1 MVSLRLLLFDKNK
14 SKYSFEWFI
23 RKEVMQMKG
32 TVVSS
37 WITSCKELY
46 GNAPVEQVLK
56 SYQFPIDKIFTPL
69 EDVEDRVAIG
79 LIDDIGKVVGKS
91 HSEIW
96 ITMGKEN
103 IKTFSKNYPGFFRHD
118 SAYQFLRSMNDVHII
133 VMKRMKGAVPPILDM
148 NPVNS
153 LQATFTYRSKRG
165 MGDYLEGLIYGVATY
180 FKEDIKV
187 QVLENRK
194 EEIKLLL
201 TFEKE
206 IEYKKKY
213 RFNQI
218 MSFGFIKNTGAKL
231 AIMNG
236 VLIGAASYFLSGELI
251 YTAILA
257 GIGIL
262 STLIGSALL
271 SRPGKWIAKELDRIG
286 QRDFVESTRLYS
298 KDEYEA
304 LMIKINEIKQF
315 VQKDFIGFHSIVD
328 EMYTFNG
335 SVSTIAKTMQ
345 TASND
350 ITGVLDDVAIAAT
363 KQAEDT
369 ESAVSVLD
377 DSIQKVT
384 QISKDS
390 QENKEKIEAA
400 VRSIEQS
407 FENVKN
413 TAFQI
418 SAVLNEFRGI
428 KNSGNELKK
437 NVDKITEIVSIVSGI
452 AGQINLLALNA
463 SIEAA
468 RAGEAGRGFAVVA
481 EEVRKLSGE
490 TNAAVEQINGSL
502 TSFLGSVGEV
512 VEGIDVQYQ
521 VLEKENG
528 GLAEAVNTT
537 SESNENLKEVSNM
550 MIRTSVELE
559 AEAGNISSLFDN
571 MESLAAIAEENS
583 ASTQEASANVA
594 VYVDQINELTTQI
607 SIFDKMIK
615 NFQEDLNQYLV

>member
-1 MVSLRLLLFDKNK
+1 
-14 SKYSFEWFI
+14 
-23 RKEVMQMKG
+23 MKG

>member
-1 MVSLRLLLFDKNK
+1 
-14 SKYSFEWFI
+14 
-23 RKEVMQMKG
+23 MKG

-37 WITSCKELY
+37 WLTSCRELY
-46 GNAPVEQVLK
+46 EKAPVEQVLK
-56 SYQFPIDKIFTPL
+56 AYQFPVDKIFTPL
-69 EDVEDRVAIG
+69 EDVEDKIAVG
-79 LIDDIGKVVGKS
+79 LIDDIGKAVGKS

-118 SAYQFLRSMNDVHII
+118 SAYQFLKSMNDVHII
-133 VMKRMKGAVPPILDM
+133 VMKRIKGAMPPILDM
-148 NPVNS
+148 KPVNS
-153 LQATFTYRSKRG
+153 KQATFTYRSKRG
-165 MGDYLEGLIYGVATY
+165 MGDYLEGMIYGVAAF
-180 FKEDIKV
+180 FKENIQV
-187 QVLENRK
+187 EVLENKK

-206 IEYKKKY
+206 IEFKKKY
-213 RFNQI
+213 RFNQL
-218 MSFGFIKNTGAKL
+218 MSFGFIKNTGVKL
-231 AIMNG
+231 AIWNT
-236 VLIGAASYFLSGELI
+236 VLIGAASFFVLGDI
-251 YTAILA
+251 VNTAILA
-257 GIGIL
+257 GCGL
-262 STLIGSALL
+262 VTTLIGSVLL
-271 SRPGKWIAKELDRIG
+271 SRPGKRIAMELDRIG

-298 KDEYEA
+298 RDEYET
-304 LMIKINEIKQF
+304 LMIKINEIKKF

-350 ITGVLDDVAIAAT
+350 ITGVLDDVAVAAT

-390 QENKEKIEAA
+390 QENKEKIEGA

-413 TAFQI
+413 TASQI

-528 GLAEAVNTT
+528 GLAQAVNTT

-559 AEAGNISSLFDN
+559 EEAGNISSLFDN

-594 VYVDQINELTTQI
+594 VYVDQISELTAQI